1 MRLTFLGTRGE
12 TAIRSRR
19 HQRHSALL
27 VEQHGA
33 RVMIDC
39 GADWLHRL
47 RAIAPTAVVLTHAHD
62 DHAAGLVKG
71 APCPVYATAATWK
84 VLRRLPIRDRRIIPL
99 RRAVRIGGIRFFAIP
114 VSHSVRAPA
123 VGYRISAQRRCF
135 FYLPDVAALPNPA
148 KALRRVELYIG
159 DGATVRRSMVR
170 DKGRALIGH
179 APIIRQL
186 DWCAKAHVQR
196 AVFTHCGSPIVRT
209 SADKMGALI
218 RQLGREHGIDTRI
231 AHDGDR
237 LSLRSPDGT

>member
-1 MRLTFLGTRGE
+1 MRTTITPLAL
-12 TAIRSRR
+12 SR
-19 HQRHSALL
+19 
-27 VEQHGA
+27 
-33 RVMIDC
+33 
-39 GADWLHRL
+39 
-47 RAIAPTAVVLTHAHD
+47 
-62 DHAAGLVKG
+62 
-71 APCPVYATAATWK
+71 CPVYATAATWK